1 MFWKGFVYLLFI
13 NRLINIVAAAAL
25 VAGCR
30 SGEAHPGTYQGI
42 VELEERALGFEVA
55 GRVREVAVDQGD
67 AVAAD
72 QLLAAIDD
80 RLERTARDAR
90 SHEATAARAQAE
102 LVRSGARTEDI
113 RAMAAEVEA
122 ARAAE
127 DLARTN
133 LDREQKLLAAQATTR
148 AAVDQLAGR
157 KRAASAE
164 RRAAEQKLRSLREG
178 ARSQEVTGA
187 EARAGAAAASES
199 LATQRV
205 DLYHLRAP
213 AAGVVLDV
221 LAEPGEVVAAGA
233 PVVVVADP
241 AHPYADV
248 FVPQA
253 EVGRARVGQ
262 AARIEVDGDPRPLAG
277 KVEHIARRTE
287 FTPRF
292 VFSESERPNLVVRV
306 RVRIDDPEQR
316 LHAGV
321 PAFVALDGRAP

>member
-1 MFWKGFVYLLFI
+1 MLLI
-13 NRLINIVAAAAL
+13 LAVG
-25 VAGCR
+25 GCR
-30 SGEAHPGTYQGI
+30 VDEAHPGTYQGI

-55 GRVREVAVDQGD
+55 GRVRELAVVEGD
-67 AVAAD
+67 RVKTD

-102 LVRSGARTEDI
+102 LLRAGTRAEDV
-113 RAMAAEVEA
+113 RAMAAQLEA

-133 LDREQKLLAAQATTR
+133 LDREERLLSSGATTR

-157 KRAASAE
+157 QRAATAE
-164 RRAAEQKLRSLREG
+164 RRAAAEKLRSLREG
-178 ARSQEVTGA
+178 ARSQEVAGA
-187 EARAGAAAASES
+187 DARAGAAAASES

-205 DLYHLRAP
+205 DLYHLQAP
-213 AAGVVLDV
+213 APGLVLDV
-221 LAEPGEVVAAGA
+221 LVEPGEVVAAGA
-233 PVVVVADP
+233 PVVVIADP
-241 AHPYADV
+241 AHPFAEV

-253 EVGRARVGQ
+253 DIAGVRVGQ
-262 AARIEVDGDPRPLAG
+262 PAQVEVDGDPRRFAG
-277 KVEHIARRTE
+277 RVEHIARRAE

-292 VFSESERPNLVVRV
+292 LFSESERPNLVVRV
-306 RVRIDDPEQR
+306 RVRIEDPDQR

-321 PAFVALDGRAP
+321 PAFVALEGGTP